1 MNIFFKACV
10 AEGTDFKIK
19 IVATPGCFLENITD
33 IEIIAPVGSNTSSLL
48 LKSYDAKKWYKILSW
63 ESATIGTY
71 LICSKAYDTT
81 GLISQST
88 CYTVLVGTP
97 IPTINQTSIYPTGLV
112 FPTYNSFIFYCE
124 YEANVTKPTVDAYI
138 NIYLVNDNSTSNN
151 TNDTLVYKINSASRG
166 TTNFFNSTWMSFSI
180 PLGILPSGFYYFT
193 FDYGVALG
201 TVLCKPISPAI
212 TDPTFWTFQIN
223 NTGYT
228 TTSSTTISSTTT
240 TTTTNTPKTTTLTTS
255 LITNKIYNGTLNSLN
270 YECNIPSFLFV
281 MFLVLSSNAT
291 VHYTLF
297 IGIFVYRENFF
308 KFLDSISRGSC

>member
-1 MNIFFKACV
+1 M
-10 AEGTDFKIK
+10 
-19 IVATPGCFLENITD
+19 PGCFLENITN

-63 ESATIGTY
+63 ESAAIGTY

-81 GLISQST
+81 MLISQST

-97 IPTINQTSIYPTGLV
+97 IPTINQTSVYPTGLV

-138 NIYLVNDNSTSNN
+138 NVYLVNDNSTSNN
-151 TNDTLVYKINSASRG
+151 TNDTLVYKINSASSG
-166 TTNFFNSTWMSFSI
+166 TTYFFNSTWMSFSI
-180 PLGILPSGFYYFT
+180 PLGTLPSGYYYFT

-212 TDPTFWTFQIN
+212 IDPTFWTFQIN

-228 TTSSTTISSTTT
+228 TTTTT
-240 TTTTNTPKTTTLTTS
+240 TKTTTLATSPKTTT
-255 LITNKIYNGTLNSLN
+255 IYNGTLSSSLN
-270 YECNIPSFLFV
+270 FKCNTSNFMLM
-281 MFLVLSSNAT
+281 MFLLLVPNAT

-297 IGIFVYRENFF
+297 IGIFIYRESFF
-308 KFLDSISRGSC
+308 KFLYSSSGWSCNAFKRSKVLFKRVSVKSKNKS